1 LRGISWD
8 LHHDDTVTT
17 DRTIIGSAILAVGL
31 VLAGL
36 LVGGG
41 FARGRDA
48 DHFVTVKGVSE
59 REARADLA
67 IWPLAIVAADNDL
80 SRAHASLLRSVREIK
95 TFLARNQIDTTEL
108 TLQQFVVSDALTNQY
123 GGGNVTTRFVIRQTV
138 VVRSTEPDRIAAASQ
153 RVGEL
158 VSAGVVLSSGG
169 EYGPGG
175 PTYVFTKLNDLKPP
189 MIAEATSRAREAAEQ
204 FARDARSE
212 LGGIRRANQGIF
224 EILPRDQAPG
234 IFEGNQILKTVRVV
248 STIEYLLED

>member
-1 LRGISWD
+1 
-8 LHHDDTVTT
+8 VTT
-17 DRTIIGSAILAVGL
+17 DRTVLGSAILAVGL

-41 FARGRDA
+41 FAQGRDA
-48 DHFVTVKGVSE
+48 DRFVTVKGVSE

-67 IWPLAIVAADNDL
+67 IWPLGIVAGDDDL
-80 SRAHASLLRSVREIK
+80 GRAHASLLRSVREIK
-95 TFLARNQIDTTEL
+95 AFLVRNQIDTTDL
-108 TLQQFVVSDALTNQY
+108 TLQQFVVSDAFINQY
-123 GGGNVTTRFVIRQTV
+123 GRGQVTTRFVIRQTV

-175 PTYVFTKLNDLKPP
+175 PTFVFTKLNDLKPP
-189 MIAEATSRAREAAEQ
+189 MIAEATARAREAAEQ
-204 FARDARSE
+204 FARDARSD
-212 LGGIRRANQGIF
+212 LGDIRRANQGIF

>member
-1 LRGISWD
+1 
-8 LHHDDTVTT
+8 V
-17 DRTIIGSAILAVGL
+17 GSTILAAGL
-31 VLAGL
+31 LLAGL
-36 LVGGG
+36 LIGVG
-41 FARGRDA
+41 FAKGRDA
-48 DHFVTVKGVSE
+48 DRYVTVKGVSE

-67 IWPLAIVAADNDL
+67 IWPLGVVAADDDL
-80 SRAHASLLRSVREIK
+80 GRAHASVQRSVREIK
-95 TFLARNQIDTTEL
+95 AFLVRNQIDTTDV
-108 TLQQFVVSDALTNQY
+108 TLQQFVVNDALTNQY
-123 GGGNVTTRFVIRQTV
+123 AGAQVTTRFVIRQTV
-138 VVRSTEPDRIAAASQ
+138 VVRSTQPERVAAASQ

-189 MIAEATSRAREAAEQ
+189 MIAEATARAREGAEQ

-248 STIEYLLED
+248 STVEYLLQ

>member
-1 LRGISWD
+1 M
-8 LHHDDTVTT
+8 TT
-17 DRTIIGSAILAVGL
+17 DRTVVGSAILAAGL
-31 VLAGL
+31 LLAGL
-36 LVGGG
+36 LVGVG
-41 FARGRDA
+41 FAKGRDA
-48 DHFVTVKGVSE
+48 DRYVTVKGVSE

-67 IWPLAIVAADNDL
+67 IWPLGVVAADDDL
-80 SRAHASLLRSVREIK
+80 GRAHASVQRSVREIK
-95 TFLARNQIDTTEL
+95 AFLVRNQIDTTDV
-108 TLQQFVVSDALTNQY
+108 TLQQFVVNDALTNQY
-123 GGGNVTTRFVIRQTV
+123 AGAQVTTRFVIRQTV
-138 VVRSTEPDRIAAASQ
+138 VVRSTQPERVAAASQ

-189 MIAEATSRAREAAEQ
+189 MIAEATARARESAEQ

-248 STIEYLLED
+248 STVEYLLQ

>member
-1 LRGISWD
+1 M
-8 LHHDDTVTT
+8 TP
-17 DRTIIGSAILAVGL
+17 DRTIVGSAILAVGL
-31 VLAGL
+31 LLAGAF
-36 LVGGG
+36 VGLG
-41 FARGRDA
+41 FTNVRDG

-67 IWPLAIVAADNDL
+67 IWPLGIVAADNDL
-80 SRAHASLLRSVREIK
+80 SRAHANLLRSVREIK
-95 TFLARNQIDTTEL
+95 AFLARNQLDTTEL

-123 GGGNVTTRFVIRQTV
+123 GGGQVTTRFVIRQTV
-138 VVRSTEPDRIAAASQ
+138 VVRSTQPDRVAAASQ

-189 MIAEATSRAREAAEQ
+189 MIAEATARAREAAEQ

>member
-1 LRGISWD
+1 M
-8 LHHDDTVTT
+8 
-17 DRTIIGSAILAVGL
+17 GSTILAAGL
-31 VLAGL
+31 LLAGL
-36 LVGGG
+36 LIGVG
-41 FARGRDA
+41 FAKGRDA
-48 DHFVTVKGVSE
+48 DRYVTVKGVSE

-67 IWPLAIVAADNDL
+67 IWPLGVVAADDDL
-80 SRAHASLLRSVREIK
+80 GRAHASVQRSVREIK
-95 TFLARNQIDTTEL
+95 AFLVRNQIDTTDV
-108 TLQQFVVSDALTNQY
+108 TLQQFVVNDALTNQY
-123 GGGNVTTRFVIRQTV
+123 AGAQVTTRFVIRQTV
-138 VVRSTEPDRIAAASQ
+138 VVRSTQPERVAAASQ

-189 MIAEATSRAREAAEQ
+189 MIAEATARAREGAEQ

-248 STIEYLLED
+248 STVEYLLE

>member
-1 LRGISWD
+1 
-8 LHHDDTVTT
+8 V
-17 DRTIIGSAILAVGL
+17 GSTILAAGL
-31 VLAGL
+31 LLAGL
-36 LVGGG
+36 LIGVG
-41 FARGRDA
+41 FAKGRDA
-48 DHFVTVKGVSE
+48 DRYVTVKGVSE

-67 IWPLAIVAADNDL
+67 IWPLGVVAADDDL
-80 SRAHASLLRSVREIK
+80 GRAHASVQRSVREIK
-95 TFLARNQIDTTEL
+95 TFLVRNQIDTTDV
-108 TLQQFVVSDALTNQY
+108 TLQQFVVNDALTNQY
-123 GGGNVTTRFVIRQTV
+123 AGAQVTTRFVIRQTV
-138 VVRSTEPDRIAAASQ
+138 VVRSTQPERVAAASQ

-189 MIAEATSRAREAAEQ
+189 MIAEATARAREGAEQ

-248 STIEYLLED
+248 STVEYLLQ

>member
-1 LRGISWD
+1 
-8 LHHDDTVTT
+8 VTT
-17 DRTIIGSAILAVGL
+17 DRTIVGSAILAVGL
-31 VLAGL
+31 LLAGAF
-36 LVGGG
+36 VGLG
-41 FARGRDA
+41 FTNVRDG

-67 IWPLAIVAADNDL
+67 IWPLGIVAADNDL
-80 SRAHASLLRSVREIK
+80 SRAHANLLRSVREIK
-95 TFLARNQIDTTEL
+95 TFLARNQLDTTEL

-123 GGGNVTTRFVIRQTV
+123 GGGQVTTRFVIRQTV
-138 VVRSTEPDRIAAASQ
+138 VVRSTQPDRVASASQ

-189 MIAEATSRAREAAEQ
+189 MIAEATARAREAAEQ

>member
-1 LRGISWD
+1 M
-8 LHHDDTVTT
+8 
-17 DRTIIGSAILAVGL
+17 GSTILAAGL
-31 VLAGL
+31 LLAGL
-36 LVGGG
+36 LIGVG
-41 FARGRDA
+41 FAKGRDA
-48 DHFVTVKGVSE
+48 DRYVTVKGVSE

-67 IWPLAIVAADNDL
+67 IWPLGVVAADDDL
-80 SRAHASLLRSVREIK
+80 GRAHASVQRSVREIK
-95 TFLARNQIDTTEL
+95 TFLVRNQIDTTDV
-108 TLQQFVVSDALTNQY
+108 TLQQFVVNDALTNQY
-123 GGGNVTTRFVIRQTV
+123 AGAQVTTRFVIRQTV
-138 VVRSTEPDRIAAASQ
+138 VVRSTQPERVAAASQ

-189 MIAEATSRAREAAEQ
+189 MIAEATARAREGAEQ

-248 STIEYLLED
+248 STVEYLLQ

>member
-1 LRGISWD
+1 M
-8 LHHDDTVTT
+8 TT
-17 DRTIIGSAILAVGL
+17 DRTILGSAILAVGL
-31 VLAGL
+31 LLAGL
-36 LVGGG
+36 LIGNG
-41 FARGRDA
+41 FAKGRDA
-48 DHFVTVKGVSE
+48 DHFVSVKGVSE

-67 IWPLAIVAADNDL
+67 IWPLGIVAGDNDL
-80 SRAHASLLRSVREIK
+80 SRAHASLLRSLREIK

-108 TLQQFVVSDALTNQY
+108 TLQQFTVNDALTNQY
-123 GGGNVTTRFVIRQTV
+123 NAGQVTTRYVIRQTV
-138 VVRSTEPDRIAAASQ
+138 VVRSTQPERVAAASQ

-158 VSAGVVLSSGG
+158 VGAGVVLSSGG

-189 MIAEATSRAREAAEQ
+189 MIAEATARAREAAEQ

-248 STIEYLLED
+248 STIEYVLED